1 MFLRFCVRGFGKKER
16 NALSVDFEDTPNSL
30 TEHGTN
36 QNVGIKH
43 QGLALHA
50 DYVEFRFFSRV
61 ARRIS
66 LYSPMSSSSDA
77 PQVAIIASRSFAAA
91 RMASTSALRLRFC
104 AGIKKPSVSPW
115 RVIASGFP
123 LSR

>member
-16 NALSVDFEDTPNSL
+16 NALGVDFEDTPNSL
-30 TEHGTN
+30 TEHGPN
-36 QNVGIKH
+36 QNVGIQH
-43 QGLALHA
+43 QGFAFHA
-50 DYVEFRFFSRV
+50 NYFVFRFLSRL

-66 LYSPMSSSSDA
+66 LYSRISSSSDA
-77 PQVAIIASRSFAAA
+77 PQAAIIASSSFAAA
-91 RMASTSALRLRFC
+91 RMASTSALRFRFC

-123 LSR
+123 